1 MAKTDW
7 KKLAQKFQRAHAR
20 TGIRLQDW
28 CKQNNISYG
37 TARRYIKLRKNEQEI
52 AQKKT
57 QKEEQKSAQN
67 CEPFSDEKS
76 CDDKDYGDD
85 DVAENSEENCA
96 ENDAD
101 FAKTKRIRGS
111 RLVAPTNA
119 FQPRNTAAVK
129 HRGYAKYLEADHF
142 INDAAEMALIDEL
155 VFTRARALSV
165 TATLKRMFTELDR
178 TTDILAR
185 TALYGKILQAET
197 ALDRN
202 IARIESIERTLGT
215 LDIIAVTP
223 AKIVADTEYR
233 AAAREKV
240 KAETDILT
248 SQKQGVTTPMTEIVS
263 ELHGMSHAGRLDG
276 IPEE

>member
-7 KKLAQKFQRAHAR
+7 KKLEQKFQRAHAR
-20 TGIRLQDW
+20 TGIKLQDW
-28 CKQNNISYG
+28 CKQNGISYD
-37 TARRYIKLRKNEQEI
+37 TARRYIKLRKNVQKNGNNS

-57 QKEEQKSAQN
+57 QNNAQNSEASSDKKCSNGGACDDENVTVNDDEKCASSAQ
-67 CEPFSDEKS
+67 
-76 CDDKDYGDD
+76 
-85 DVAENSEENCA
+85 V
-96 ENDAD
+96 
-101 FAKTKRIRGS
+101 KRHLVRRGS
-111 RLVAPTNA
+111 GRPFTD
-119 FQPRNTAAVK
+119 RNTAAVK
-129 HRGYAKYLEADHF
+129 HRGYAKYLEKDHLF
-142 INDAAEMALIDEL
+142 DDAAEMALIDEL

-165 TATLKRMFTELDR
+165 TATLKRMFTELDK
-178 TTDILAR
+178 TEDIRVR

-202 IARIESIERTLGT
+202 IGRIESIERTLGT

-223 AKIVADTEYR
+223 AKIIADTEYR
-233 AAAREKV
+233 TAAREKV

-263 ELHGMSHAGRLDG
+263 TLQDMSHSGRLDG

>member
-7 KKLAQKFQRAHAR
+7 KKLEQKFQRAHAR
-20 TGIRLQDW
+20 TGIKLQDW
-28 CKQNNISYG
+28 CKQNGINYD
-37 TARRYIKLRKNEQEI
+37 TARRYIKLRKNEQES
-52 AQKKT
+52 A
-57 QKEEQKSAQN
+57 QKSAQKKEQKTAQN
-67 CEPFSDEKS
+67 SDASSEEKTS
-76 CDDKDYGDD
+76 DDKDC
-85 DVAENSEENCA
+85 EEENLADSDDENCVNSA
-96 ENDAD
+96 E
-101 FAKTKRIRGS
+101 AKRKKRGGNPHPVCRF
-111 RLVAPTNA
+111 VE
-119 FQPRNTAAVK
+119 RNTAAVK
-129 HRGYAKYLEADHF
+129 HRGYAKYLEADHLMD
-142 INDAAEMALIDEL
+142 DASEMALIDEL

-165 TATLKRMFTELDR
+165 TATLKRMFSELDK
-178 TTDILAR
+178 TEDILAR

-223 AKIVADTEYR
+223 AKIIADTEYR
-233 AAAREKV
+233 TAAREKV

-263 ELHGMSHAGRLDG
+263 ALHGMSHSGRLDD

>member
-7 KKLAQKFQRAHAR
+7 KKLEQKFQRAHAR
-20 TGIRLQDW
+20 TGIKLQDW
-28 CKQNNISYG
+28 CKQNSISYD
-37 TARRYIKLRKNEQEI
+37 TARRYIKLRKNAQKN
-52 AQKKT
+52 AQKK
-57 QKEEQKSAQN
+57 EQKTAQN
-67 CEPFSDEKS
+67 SDAFSEEKTS
-76 CDDKDYGDD
+76 GDKDYGDD
-85 DVAENSEENCA
+85 DVADDSDENCTNSA
-96 ENDAD
+96 E
-101 FAKTKRIRGS
+101 TKRNNRSGNPHPVC
-111 RLVAPTNA
+111 RFVE
-119 FQPRNTAAVK
+119 RNTAAVK
-129 HRGYAKYLEADHF
+129 HRGYARYLEKDYLF
-142 INDAAEMALIDEL
+142 DDAAEMALIDEL

-165 TATLKRMFTELDR
+165 TATLKRMFTELDK
-178 TTDILAR
+178 TEDIPAR

-223 AKIVADTEYR
+223 AKIIADTEYR

-248 SQKQGVTTPMTEIVS
+248 SQKQGVTTPMNKIVQ
-263 ELHGMSHAGRLDG
+263 ELHRMNHSGRLDD

>member
-7 KKLAQKFQRAHAR
+7 KKLEQKFQRAHAR
-20 TGIRLQDW
+20 TGIKLRDW
-28 CKQNNISYG
+28 CKQNNISYD
-37 TARRYIKLRKNEQEI
+37 TARRYIKLRKNEQESAQKN
-52 AQKKT
+52 AQKK
-57 QKEEQKSAQN
+57 EQKTAQN
-67 CEPFSDEKS
+67 SDAS
-76 CDDKDYGDD
+76 
-85 DVAENSEENCA
+85 SEEKTSDDENCEEENLADSDDRDCENPA
-96 ENDAD
+96 E
-101 FAKTKRIRGS
+101 TKRQLIGRGS
-111 RLVAPTNA
+111 GRPFTA
-119 FQPRNTAAVK
+119 RNTAAVK
-129 HRGYAKYLEADHF
+129 HRGYARYLEKDYLF
-142 INDAAEMALIDEL
+142 DDAAEMDLIDEL

-165 TATLKRMFTELDR
+165 TATLKRMFTELDK
-178 TTDILAR
+178 TEDILAR

-223 AKIVADTEYR
+223 AKIIADTEYR

-248 SQKQGVTTPMTEIVS
+248 SQKQGVTTPMNKIVQ
-263 ELHGMSHAGRLDG
+263 ELHGMNHSGRLDD